1 VNKKIMNENNVIA
14 EIEMVAIDL
23 ITPNEYNPNS
33 MDENQFASL
42 VSDFQ
47 ENGWVGQ
54 PVIINEQ
61 NEIIDGEHRWR
72 CAKFLGYEKV
82 PTVKFNPKDE
92 DHQKMLTIGWNAKRG
107 EMSPA
112 RLAGII
118 QELNQR
124 LTLEEMSSK
133 MGFSMDDIREKLA
146 STTVTAEFIEEL
158 KKQAETHDA
167 TVPVLMNFAITKE
180 QEIVIQEALEK
191 ADGKTKGEKLENIC
205 GFYLKQNNENVT
217 E

>member
-1 VNKKIMNENNVIA
+1 MSEKNVHTETIMVETESIK
-14 EIEMVAIDL
+14 
-23 ITPNEYNPNS
+23 PNAYNPNS
-33 MDENQFASL
+33 MDESQFASL

-54 PVIINEQ
+54 PVIVNEQ
-61 NEIIDGEHRWR
+61 NVIIDGEHRWR

-112 RLAGII
+112 RLAEII
-118 QELNQR
+118 QDLNQR
-124 LTLEEMSSK
+124 HTLEELSSK
-133 MGFSMDDIREKLA
+133 MGFSMDDIRERLA
-146 STTVTAEFIEEL
+146 STMVTAEFMEEI
-158 KKQAETHDA
+158 KKQAESHDA
-167 TVPVLMNFAITKE
+167 NVPVLINFAITKE

-191 ADGKTKGEKLENIC
+191 AEGKTKGEKLENIC
-205 GFYLKQNNENVT
+205 GFYIKQNNKNVT